1 MKAKRAA
8 RARDPRI
15 RLLLALLDESF
26 ERRAWQGP
34 NLRGALRGV
43 RAAEAAW
50 RPAPGHHNIWELV
63 LHAAYWEYAAAR
75 QLTGQKRGSFP
86 IAGSNFFRR
95 PISPTELA
103 WRTDLAVLA
112 DAHRNLRAAIA
123 AFPPRALD
131 RRPRGSRYTAAT
143 ILYGVAS
150 HNVYHTGQIQLLKSL
165 RSKRERGR

>member
-1 MKAKRAA
+1 MRSSP
-8 RARDPRI
+8 RARDLRI

-50 RPAPGHHNIWELV
+50 RAAPGTHNIWELV
-63 LHAAYWEYAAAR
+63 LHVAYWEYAVAR

-95 PISPTELA
+95 PVSPTEKA
-103 WRTDLAVLA
+103 WRADLAVLA
-112 DAHRNLRAAIA
+112 DVHRGLRAAIA

-131 RRPRGSRYTAAT
+131 RRPRGSKYTAAT

-150 HNVYHTGQIQLLKSL
+150 HNVYHTAQIQLLKSL
-165 RSKRERGR
+165 RGKSRRGR